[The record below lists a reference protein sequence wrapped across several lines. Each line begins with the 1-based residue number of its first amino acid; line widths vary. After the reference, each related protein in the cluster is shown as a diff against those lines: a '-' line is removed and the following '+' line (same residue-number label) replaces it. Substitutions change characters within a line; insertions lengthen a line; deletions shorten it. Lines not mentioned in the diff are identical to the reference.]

1 MADRATPK
9 GDGTKMRGR
18 DADLTGAVWF
28 KSTYSNTGGN
38 CVEVCTSLPDAVA
51 VRDSKDPSGAALTF
65 EPAEWRRFVQ
75 GIKRSEFSL

>member
-9 GDGTKMRGR
+9 GDGTKMSGR

-38 CVEVCTSLPDAVA
+38 CVEVRTNMADAVA
-51 VRDSKDPSGAALTF
+51 VRDSKDPSGAALAF
-65 EPAEWRRFVQ
+65 EPAEWQTFVQ
-75 GIKRSEFSL
+75 RIKRGEFSL